1 MTDARPTIGAL
12 QAELDAT
19 HANALT
25 PVNMDSVTRSFNNCI
40 LESCFGKHMLTFPQ
54 ATGQCV
60 CKDGVRGQKCESCV
74 TGFWNLGFDGCE
86 PCACNADYAVGGGCI
101 QETGQCTCLPYV
113 EGINCDGCPE
123 NHILIQNEVRSGS
136 ELPAWKEPFDHVD
149 GCFPCESCIEDLMS
163 SMKKIRT
170 DLDPIMEDFKSKEA
184 SFYAHTR
191 LNYLNNQIERLI
203 PEIKLLNPVEG
214 NSRIQPLEEATA
226 RITGLSKSL
235 NLEYKLE
242 RLKEWAEM
250 AQVLETDGSNAVND
264 MGMVGVEVNRVIHD
278 VENIVGVLAQGMNA
292 ELQETSLRN
301 AEAHLEAMQQVDFT
315 DTRRQAEEE
324 QNEARIM
331 MEKVNEMSRPVEEFK
346 KMLEATE
353 QRLADLDGKIS
364 DISERT
370 KTAEQLYK
378 EADWINRKNKD
389 SPASRNIQKIK
400 DKTEATKASQ
410 DLSESLV
417 EEAEGFLQE
426 AKDSYSELDVKRVP
440 MDFHQVNF
448 DNRVQTY
455 KDELDNLFPLERDV
469 AEKAHELTVTAN
481 DIEEISRQAQAP
493 AQAAINAATVFK
505 NIIALVTE
513 AKTAAE
519 AAAADSEKAA
529 GMSDGV
535 ANKAS
540 KELARIN
547 AVYSGGAMDAG
558 AAVKVELGP
567 KLATNKR
574 QVERLTQ
581 QTTDIKED
589 LESINN
595 QLDGMDDLTET
606 IEETKKL
613 AGDSLKDGEDALA
626 SIKARAS
633 DISMKKTVAHEVR
646 NNNTEFNVA
655 KTNIKKA
662 LNEYESKPNREKR
675 ETTGND
681 ITDRLNRLN
690 AQKTLIESL
699 ANRNSDLVVN
709 IKDHIEEAR
718 RLLGR
723 MNKPAV
729 TFSTGSNLELNNP
742 DNLEDLATKTDV
754 SFYVKGVGAT
764 NDTTEANDRAFMFY
778 LGNLEGTSKKLPKV
792 VSDDFM
798 AIEVMK
804 SAFVQLTMDLG
815 SGPVTITSTKPLKA
829 NDWSQVMV
837 KREGRNVELI
847 VRTENGPGEI
857 ESDIVTT
864 SFPLLDPEGQPY
876 LSGSVFNLHQEYSK
890 IYVGGFPTGSGVQNS
905 VRSTDM
911 TGQIEGLKIGGKDV
925 GLWNYKAASLIQPS
939 VETRN
944 KFIPRKTSELR
955 FDGNGYMKLK
965 PEDYSLENE
974 QDNIIEFEF
983 RTTHPEGLMFLTGSP
998 DIGYLA
1004 IQLRDSR
1011 IVFSFKLGSTGNVV
1025 EIQSDPVELDTWVHV
1040 HAER

>member
-1 MTDARPTIGAL
+1 MFFL
-12 QAELDAT
+12 
-19 HANALT
+19 
-25 PVNMDSVTRSFNNCI
+25 
-40 LESCFGKHMLTFPQ
+40 PQ

-60 CKDGVRGQKCESCV
+60 CKGGVRGQKCEYCE
-74 TGFWNLGFDGCE
+74 TGFWNLGVYGCE

-113 EGINCDGCPE
+113 EGINCDDCPE
-123 NHILIQNEVRSGS
+123 NSILIQNEWRSGP

-163 SMKKIRT
+163 SMKKIRS

-191 LNYLNNQIERLI
+191 LNYLNTKVDGLI

-264 MGMVGVEVNRVIHD
+264 MGLVGVEVNRVIQD
-278 VENIVGVLAQGMNA
+278 VESIVGVLAQGMNA
-292 ELQETSLRN
+292 ALHETSLRN
-301 AEAHLEAMQQVDFT
+301 AERHLEEMQQLDFT
-315 DTRRQAEEE
+315 ETRRQAEEE

-331 MEKVNEMSRPVEEFK
+331 MERVNEMSRPVEEFK
-346 KMLEATE
+346 EKLKSTE
-353 QRLADLDGKIS
+353 QRMADLGEKIT
-364 DISERT
+364 DIRGRT
-370 KTAEQLYK
+370 KMAEELYL
-378 EADWINRKNKD
+378 EADWINRKNKN

-426 AKDSYSELDVKRVP
+426 AKESYSDLGAKRVP
-440 MDFHQVNF
+440 MDFQSVNLE
-448 DNRVQTY
+448 NNVQTY
-455 KDELDNLFPLERDV
+455 KDEVDNLLLLERD
-469 AEKAHELTVTAN
+469 AGEKAHELTMTAKEIE
-481 DIEEISRQAQAP
+481 DISTQAQAP

-505 NIIALVTE
+505 NIITLVTD

-529 GMSDGV
+529 GMSNGV

-547 AVYSGGAMDAG
+547 TVYSGGAMDAG

-567 KLATNKR
+567 KLATSKR

-581 QTTDIKED
+581 QTTDIKQD
-589 LESINN
+589 LESINS
-595 QLDGMDDLTET
+595 QLGGMDDLAET
-606 IEETKKL
+606 IDETKKL

-633 DISMKKTVAHEVR
+633 DISLKKTVAHEVR

-662 LNEYESKPNREKR
+662 LNEYESKPNRDKR

-681 ITDRLNRLN
+681 ITDRLDRLN
-690 AQKTLIESL
+690 KQKTLIESL

-742 DNLEDLATKTDV
+742 DNLEDLATKTDI

-798 AIEVMK
+798 AIEVME
-804 SAFVQLTMDLG
+804 SDFVQLTMDLG
-815 SGPVTITSTKPLKA
+815 SGPVTITSTKPLRA

-837 KREGRNVELI
+837 
-847 VRTENGPGEI
+847 
-857 ESDIVTT
+857 
-864 SFPLLDPEGQPY
+864 
-876 LSGSVFNLHQEYSK
+876 
-890 IYVGGFPTGSGVQNS
+890 
-905 VRSTDM
+905 
-911 TGQIEGLKIGGKDV
+911 
-925 GLWNYKAASLIQPS
+925 
-939 VETRN
+939 
-944 KFIPRKTSELR
+944 
-955 FDGNGYMKLK
+955 
-965 PEDYSLENE
+965 
-974 QDNIIEFEF
+974 
-983 RTTHPEGLMFLTGSP
+983 
-998 DIGYLA
+998 
-1004 IQLRDSR
+1004 
-1011 IVFSFKLGSTGNVV
+1011 
-1025 EIQSDPVELDTWVHV
+1025 
-1040 HAER
+1040 